1 MNLYSRLFVI
11 LGLCLCNSA
20 VAWDGHRETVAMV
33 VDGRTIPYQTFAI
46 YLMPGQQ
53 FELRFE
59 GSGND
64 GEVLW
69 HGKTTRLGESQL
81 VAPETPGLYP
91 MQVTPDFEA
100 QARQLNV
107 FVMTPAS
114 KVNADKRLNG
124 YRIGSYPETPYKGLD
139 VYKPPV
145 GFVEV
150 TAENRN
156 TKVSP
161 NFVLGQFVSKQHQG
175 YPKYVVLKAN
185 LLLKLE
191 NILGSLNR
199 SGHKVDGL
207 TIMSGYRTPF
217 YNRAIGNVP
226 NSRHVFGG
234 AADFYIDDKPQDG
247 RMDDLNADGRVDRA
261 DAQWLAAYIK
271 AMSQRGEFGKRIG
284 GIGIYGSNSAHGPF
298 VHVDVRGS
306 LARW

>member
-1 MNLYSRLFVI
+1 M
-11 LGLCLCNSA
+11 A
-20 VAWDGHRETVAMV
+20 VAWDSHREAVAVV
-33 VDGRTIPYQTFAI
+33 VDGRMIPYQTFAI

-53 FELRFE
+53 FEVLFQ
-59 GSGND
+59 GLQSD
-64 GEVLW
+64 GEVFW
-69 HGKTTRLGESQL
+69 NGQTTRLSEGQL
-81 VAPETPGLYP
+81 VAPDTPGLYP
-91 MQVTPDFEA
+91 MQVQPGFET

-114 KVNADKRLNG
+114 QVTADKRLNG
-124 YRIGSYPETPYKGLD
+124 YRIGSYPQTPYKGLD
-139 VYKPPV
+139 IYKPPV

-150 TAENRN
+150 TLENRN

-161 NFVLGQFVSKQHQG
+161 NFVLGQFVSKQEQG

-199 SGHKVDGL
+199 NGHKVDRL

-234 AADFYIDDKPQDG
+234 AADFYIDDNPQDG
-247 RMDDLNADGRVDRA
+247 RMDDINADGRVDRA
-261 DAQWLAAYIK
+261 DAQWLAAFIN

-284 GIGIYGSNSAHGPF
+284 GIGIYGSNSVRGPF

-306 LARW
+306 HARW